1 MKTKL
6 DNPDYPYITSAH
18 PIFKIISDLFSKNF
32 TSGFSTGYHLYNLLY
47 INGKNRLS
55 TYQQLNNHHQIS
67 NKYLYLY
74 IIIF

>member
-32 TSGFSTGYHLYNLLY
+32 TSGFSTCYNMV
-47 INGKNRLS
+47 
-55 TYQQLNNHHQIS
+55 
-67 NKYLYLY
+67 KYL
-74 IIIF
+74 IDND